1 MTLQD
6 LQNQKLKLFEVIT
19 GSQAYG
25 LALPTSDID
34 LKGVFALPQ
43 THLWSLD
50 YTAQVNDATNDI
62 VFYELKRFID
72 LLYKNNPNLLEML
85 NVSADCVRFRH
96 PVMDFVK
103 PELFLSKLCQ
113 QTFAGYAFTQI
124 RKARGLNKKIVN
136 PMSKDKKTPL
146 DFSYIIRGQGS
157 MNVVKWLQKK
167 GWKQEYCGLVN
178 IPHFKDVMALYYDL
192 EAHESK
198 GKKNLGFK
206 GIIQKQSSND
216 ISLSS
221 IPKEMMPVNYL
232 HFNHD
237 GYKKYCKDYRDYW
250 SWVDKR
256 NDARYKN
263 TISHGKNYDAK
274 NMMHTFRLLDMAA
287 EIATEKRIIVKR
299 PNREFLLKIRRGEFD
314 YQELVEMAEEKAHQ
328 IEVLF
333 AKSDLQDEPD
343 KKKVNE
349 VLVEMR
355 RELLLK
361 KS

>member
-1 MTLQD
+1 MTLQE
-6 LQNQKLKLFEVIT
+6 LQHQGLKLFEVIT

-43 THLWSLD
+43 TQLWSLD
-50 YTAQVNDATNDI
+50 YTPQVNDAKNDI
-62 VFYELKRFID
+62 VFYELQRFID

-85 NVSADCVRFRH
+85 NVSSDCVRFRH
-96 PVMDFVK
+96 SVMDWVK
-103 PELFLSKLCQ
+103 PELFLSKLCH
-113 QTFAGYAFTQI
+113 QTFAGYAFSQI
-124 RKARGLNKKIVN
+124 KKARGLNKKIVN

-146 DFSYIIRGQGS
+146 DFSYITMGQGS
-157 MNVVKWLQKK
+157 MSVVKWLQKK

-178 IPHFKDVMALYYDL
+178 VPHFKDVMALYYDL
-192 EAHESK
+192 EAHETN
-198 GKKNLGFK
+198 GDNNLKFK
-206 GIIQKQSSND
+206 GIIQKSTSND

-221 IPKEMMPVNYL
+221 IPKDMKPVTYL

-256 NDARYKN
+256 NDVRYKN

-287 EIATEKRIIVKR
+287 EIATEKRIVVKR
-299 PNREFLLKIRRGEFD
+299 PNREFLLKIRRGEFE
-314 YQELVEMAEEKAHQ
+314 YQELVGMAEEKANR
-328 IEVLF
+328 IEELF

-343 KKKVNE
+343 KEKVNE
-349 VLVEMR
+349 ILVRMR
-355 RELLLK
+355 RELLFK